1 MALNKGYFD
10 KAYVKARVSLDKH
23 CWEEEI
29 RTLHSHLEAGEYKS
43 LKNLQIPRMCSPPP
57 KSPLVSRLYCLPP

>member
-43 LKNLQIPRMCSPPP
+43 LKKKTSKFPECAP
-57 KSPLVSRLYCLPP
+57 LPPNPHS

>member
-43 LKNLQIPRMCSPPP
+43 LKKKPPNSPNVLPFPQIPTRE
-57 KSPLVSRLYCLPP
+57 